1 MPVDQIDRKQL
12 EDLVVTRLGPYL
24 GQSMAAAAVQGHCSK
39 LKIHGNLLLRPD
51 LERLLTALCKGMTLF
66 VGPEKSRQLIQS
78 LATDLHLDGFVL
90 ESSK

>member
-1 MPVDQIDRKQL
+1 MQAVQIDRKQL
-12 EDLVVTRLGPYL
+12 EEMVVTQLGPYL

-39 LKIHGNLLLRPD
+39 LKIDGNLLTRPD

-66 VGPEKSRQLIQS
+66 VGPEKSRLLIQS
-78 LATDLHLDGFVL
+78 LAADLHLEGFVL